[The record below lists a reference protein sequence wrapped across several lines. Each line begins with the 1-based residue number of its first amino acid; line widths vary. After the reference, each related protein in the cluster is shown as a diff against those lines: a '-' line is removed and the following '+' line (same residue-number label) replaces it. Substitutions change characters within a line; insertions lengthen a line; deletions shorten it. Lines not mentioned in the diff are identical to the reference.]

1 MGYELMV
8 IGGGLA
14 GCEAA
19 WQAAC
24 CGIRVTLVEMR
35 PLRYTPAHVTDQLA
49 ELVCSNSLGARTI
62 DRALGL
68 LKEEMRRMGSLIIAQ
83 AEHTALPAGGAL
95 AVDRDRFAAAVTACI
110 TTHPYIH
117 VQRAEATS
125 IPDVPVIV
133 ASGPLT
139 TDALARS
146 LVQLTGEENLYFFD
160 AMAPIVAAESID
172 MGIAFRAS
180 RYGRGEHE
188 EGDYI
193 NCPMTEA
200 EYDRFLSAL
209 LSAERIPLRDFEQS
223 DVRFFEACL
232 PVEVLAA
239 RGRDALRYGPL
250 RPVGLID
257 PRTGRQP
264 FAVVQLRQDNL
275 AASLYNMVGFQTNL
289 RWSEQE
295 RVFRL
300 IPGLE
305 RAEFVR
311 FGQMHRNTFV
321 NVPRVL
327 DSSLRV
333 RMLLTERGAPVWLAG
348 QITGSEGYVGSALT
362 GLVAGLNA
370 VCYLRG
376 VPPLEFPT
384 TTMTGALLHYLTHT
398 NPEHFQ
404 PMKVNFGLL
413 PPMERPPR
421 CKRERYMALAQRALR
436 DLEPVLRVIAHL
448 RASR

>member
-1 MGYELMV
+1 MGRELTV

-24 CGIRVTLVEMR
+24 CGIRVTLIEMR
-35 PLRYTPAHVTDQLA
+35 PLRRTPAHVTDQLA
-49 ELVCSNSLGARTI
+49 ELVCSNSLGARAI

-68 LKEEMRRMGSLIIAQ
+68 LKEEMRRMGSLIISQ
-83 AEHTALPAGGAL
+83 AERTALPAGGAL
-95 AVDRDRFAAAVTACI
+95 AVDRERFAEAVTASI
-110 TTHPYIH
+110 TAHPRIC

-125 IPDVPVIV
+125 IPDIPVIV

-139 TDALARS
+139 TEALERS
-146 LVQLTGEENLYFFD
+146 LIQLTGEQNLYFFD

-172 MGIAFRAS
+172 MEIAFRAS
-180 RYGRGEHE
+180 RYGRGEYE

-200 EYDRFLSAL
+200 EYNRFLDAL
-209 LSAERIPLRDFEQS
+209 LSAERIPLHDFEQA
-223 DVRFFEACL
+223 DARFFEACL

-239 RGRDALRYGPL
+239 RGRDTLRYGPL
-250 RPVGLID
+250 RPTGLID
-257 PRTGRQP
+257 PRTGQQP

-305 RAEFVR
+305 RADFVR

-321 NVPRVL
+321 NAPRVL
-327 DSSLRV
+327 DRSLQVRASLR
-333 RMLLTERGAPVWLAG
+333 ERSAPVWLAG

-370 VCYLRG
+370 ACYLRG
-376 VPPLEFPT
+376 LPPLDFPA
-384 TTMTGALLHYLTHT
+384 TTMTGALLRYLTGADAE
-398 NPEHFQ
+398 NFQ
-404 PMKVNFGLL
+404 PMKANFGLL
-413 PPMERPPR
+413 PPLERQPKR
-421 CKRERYMALAQRALR
+421 KRERYMALARRALH
-436 DLEPVLRVIAHL
+436 DLEPILQVIAGLRVP
-448 RASR
+448 